1 MTMLETV
8 EFDCVAW
15 HTSADGISVST
26 AFVDADNKDIC
37 RYTILDQLR
46 QQHCIDGEGE
56 CPHPEFPNATGDQ
69 WRRLW
74 AAWALGSNGWTPQKT
89 VEAAN
94 VVIAEMLESGM
105 TVSGVWDAWD
115 LHLWN
120 AHRIYIERETF
131 VCRRDDFNAWLRRNL
146 HLVDMVE
153 LVAAAAKES

>member
-1 MTMLETV
+1 MVETV

-15 HTSADGISVST
+15 HTPEDGISVST
-26 AFVDADNKDIC
+26 AFTDSDNEDIC

-46 QQHCIDGEGE
+46 QEHCIDGEGR
-56 CPHPEFPNATGDQ
+56 CPHPEFANATGDQ

-74 AAWALGSNGWTPQKT
+74 AAWEQGSNGWTPHKT

-105 TVSGVWDAWD
+105 TVSGVWGGWD

-120 AHRIYIERETF
+120 AHRIYIEQETF
-131 VCRRDDFNAWLRRNL
+131 VCRRDDFNAWLRQNT
-146 HLVDMVE
+146 HLIDMVE